1 MSTGCTRP
9 IRRLTTVAAAV
20 SMACFALA
28 LTGLVSPLAAQRASL
43 GPLTFEE
50 GAPLQRLGYT
60 PTLEIADPVGEGA
73 VRMDLWMGYSNVFE
87 RDSSEVH
94 DIYLDLERYIT
105 TATLRYGVSDAL
117 EVGGRLTWE
126 HTGGGFLDA
135 FMVDFHDWFGLGSR
149 RRRDYPYGDYRV
161 TVHDAEGRLR
171 VDVPQRGFALEDV
184 RLFAK
189 WRAHQGADGQS
200 VLSLRAVTRIP
211 TANHQLGA
219 ERADASLM
227 ALARTAWRGWYLHG
241 GIGALTVRSSP
252 ELDDLMRDG
261 TWFVYLGL
269 ERPFNDAI
277 SGVIEYVESKPV
289 MEDVGDGDV
298 DGAITNVV
306 FGVVGRA
313 GTGWRWEVALQEDV
327 PPRGPS
333 LDFQFQVA
341 LSKTW

>member
-1 MSTGCTRP
+1 
-9 IRRLTTVAAAV
+9 LTKLPFVPFLLIAFVLLHPAPPV
-20 SMACFALA
+20 S
-28 LTGLVSPLAAQRASL
+28 AQRPSL

-60 PTLEIADPVGEGA
+60 PMLEIADPVGDGA
-73 VRMDLWMGYSNVFE
+73 VRVDLWMGYSNIFE

-94 DIYLDLERYIT
+94 DVYLDLERYIY
-105 TATLRYGVSDAL
+105 TATLRYGVGDAL
-117 EVGGRLTWE
+117 EVGGRFTWE

-149 RRRDYPYGDYRV
+149 ARRRFPYGDYRV
-161 TVHDAEGRLR
+161 TVDDAEGRR
-171 VDVPQRGFALEDV
+171 RIDIPRRGFALEDV

-189 WRAHQGADGQS
+189 WRAYRGDDGHS
-200 VLSLRAVTRIP
+200 VVSLRAVTRVP
-211 TANHQLGA
+211 TANDQLGT
-219 ERADASLM
+219 ERADVSLM
-227 ALARTAWRGWYLHG
+227 ALGRTAWRGWHLHG
-241 GIGALTVRSSP
+241 GLGALTVRSSP

-261 TWFVYLGL
+261 TWFFYFGM
-269 ERPFNDAI
+269 ERPFNDNL

-289 MEDVGDGDV
+289 MEDVGDSDV

-306 FGVVGRA
+306 LGVVGRV
-313 GTGWRWEVALQEDV
+313 GTSWKWEVAMQEDF